1 MTISKKIIISFI
13 LFMFFA
19 NNTFGSGYVKI
30 KAELNDMT
38 GTGAGTTNLNSDL
51 RVRTSLL
58 PENIEMLCTGGKLR
72 GSQVTCGPRLWVDIE
87 STITMDSSIRMII
100 GSTFSHFPI

>member
-1 MTISKKIIISFI
+1 MLYLTVSPLPLEYVVLKRFSTAVPPKQWNPEKESGNTI
-13 LFMFFA
+13 
-19 NNTFGSGYVKI
+19 
-30 KAELNDMT
+30 DMT

-72 GSQVTCGPRLWVDIE
+72 GSQVT
-87 STITMDSSIRMII
+87 
-100 GSTFSHFPI
+100 